1 MQFNTEK
8 YIRTTDKCIYMPP
21 WLIFLSFLLAK
32 IEYQDIIGI
41 DIPKDEENKETI
53 NRNVYYIRPTQ
64 KENKLEKKQLHI
76 TGSKSEML
84 QLCSDVNEKIHK
96 GMAKLSEKMYV

>member
-1 MQFNTEK
+1 MISWYSIFAKRKERNMSHGG
-8 YIRTTDKCIYMPP
+8 IYMHLSVV
-21 WLIFLSFLLAK
+21 LIYFSVLNCNFR
-32 IEYQDIIGI
+32 E
-41 DIPKDEENKETI
+41 
-53 NRNVYYIRPTQ
+53 
-64 KENKLEKKQLHI
+64 LHI

>member
-1 MQFNTEK
+1 VPQLSQG
-8 YIRTTDKCIYMPP
+8 
-21 WLIFLSFLLAK
+21 WLILGLSKRHVPQLSQGGL
-32 IEYQDIIGI
+32 
-41 DIPKDEENKETI
+41 EENKETI